1 MYGIHN
7 PIFCTFRTSVTLP
20 LCHNCELVLTVA
32 DSVLK
37 SMEEQLKY
45 YGSERTSRVQSAW
58 RQEVFFYNL
67 VTMYWTLNSIYMQFE
82 YQYRKSSNV
91 SIEHVQLLRRMF
103 RLFEP
108 REMLRSFVA
117 RGVYCLKLV

>member
-1 MYGIHN
+1 MVQNVRRGFN
-7 PIFCTFRTSVTLP
+7 P
-20 LCHNCELVLTVA
+20 HG
-32 DSVLK
+32 DK
-37 SMEEQLKY
+37 K
-45 YGSERTSRVQSAW
+45 G
-58 RQEVFFYNL
+58 FFYNL
-67 VTMYWTLNSIYMQFE
+67 VTMYWTLDSIYMQFE